1 MGSSFRATV
10 FRDEQYPGA
19 TVPDVLQYP
28 SYSTEIGP
36 GPIQLQYP
44 SYSTPRLLQYR
55 PDTVP
60 MGCYSCEQVCWLHG
74 VPCHAE
80 G

>member
-1 MGSSFRATV
+1 MS
-10 FRDEQYPGA
+10 RDEQYPGA

-44 SYSTPRLLQYR
+44 SYSTP
-55 PDTVP
+55 V
-60 MGCYSCEQVCWLHG
+60 CYSNLGPALFILAHWPNG
-74 VPCHAE
+74 
-80 G
+80 